1 MRWIPIVLGLLAT
14 ALAPP
19 AVAEPAVARA
29 QFTSAVVEREPVDAL
44 DAVSA
49 SNGRVRFFTELR
61 GLAGRDVVH
70 RWEYGGQVMAE
81 VVIPVGADRWRAW
94 SSKRLLP
101 AWSGVWQVSVVVDG
115 AVLGTWTLAVD

>member
-1 MRWIPIVLGLLAT
+1 MLLLCAG
-14 ALAPP
+14 ACAPC
-19 AVAEPAVARA
+19 AWAEPVVARA